1 MWGADT
7 DSSNRWN
14 LVYDAEAR
22 CRRLAVPGIEA
33 FEGNGVY
40 YAATHQEALI
50 CGTGPVVV
58 VGGGKAAGQATLF
71 LASRGSRVHLVIR
84 GDDLGK
90 NMSRYSSTKSN
101 GTHGCRCICTQ
112 IREVHGD
119 DVLQTGLKTV
129 VAEDVRTGKRH

>member
-14 LVYDAEAR
+14 LVYDAGAR
-22 CRRLAVPGIEA
+22 YRRLAVPGIEA

-58 VGGGKAAGQATLF
+58 VGGGNAAGQATLF
-71 LASRGSRVHLVIR
+71 LASRCSRVHLVIR

-90 NMSRYSSTKSN
+90 NMPRYLVD
-101 GTHGCRCICTQ
+101 Q
-112 IREVHGD
+112 I
-119 DVLQTGLKTV
+119 Q
-129 VAEDVRTGKRH
+129 RHTRVSVCWARPKGFEPPTF